1 MLEAQAG
8 TGTGIDIRS
17 QPIFQKKKKKIEGG
31 ETEVGLL
38 RNLFSNLT
46 RLLPI
51 VLEIRMPDYITNA
64 LEATLWYTL
73 VHMSVLG
80 CLPKHCM

>member
-1 MLEAQAG
+1 M
-8 TGTGIDIRS
+8 S
-17 QPIFQKKKKKIEGG
+17 
-31 ETEVGLL
+31 LL
-38 RNLFSNLT
+38 RNLSSNLT